1 MLTQKELQENLKISQ
16 ATYYRFI
23 KEGMPFI
30 VNGKKKLFDIK
41 AVTEWMEERN
51 NSSIGELHVGE
62 VYSNAKIAEAF
73 KCSTQ
78 GGMRR
83 AHATNTLVLFTDHS
97 NVENVYE
104 DKWRNN
110 ILHYTGMGLT
120 GDQKLEGTQNQTLA
134 DSNGTSIRV
143 YLFETFISTEH
154 TFSGEVVL
162 ISDPYQIEEKD
173 QDGYKR
179 RVWKFPLKIK
189 NESKAIEKK
198 TLDLIQQKKQHKL
211 LKLSP
216 EEIAERAEKASK
228 INKEEKISKTSSEGT
243 KEYKAEPSSRTVNT
257 RVFDRDP
264 NIAAYVKQ
272 MANGKCQLCEEN
284 APFKDE
290 NGKPYLES
298 HHIHWLS
305 NGGLDIIEN
314 SIALCANC
322 HRKMHVIAAHSD
334 VEKLKNSVLKYTI

>member
-30 VNGKKKLFDIK
+30 VNGKKKLFDIIL
-41 AVTEWMEERN
+41 VTEWMEKRN
-51 NSSIGELHVGE
+51 NSSIGELSEGE
-62 VYSNAKIAEAF
+62 IYSNAKIAEAF

-83 AHATNTLVLFTDHS
+83 SHATNTLVLFTDHS
-97 NVENVYE
+97 DVENVYE

-110 ILHYTGMGLT
+110 VLHYTGMGLT
-120 GDQKLEGTQNQTLA
+120 GDQKLEGNQNQTLA
-134 DSNGTSIRV
+134 NSNDTSIRV
-143 YLFETFISTEH
+143 YLFETFVSTEH
-154 TFSGEVVL
+154 TFSGEVEL
-162 ISDPYQIEEKD
+162 ISDPYQVEEKD
-173 QDGYKR
+173 QDKNKR
-179 RVWKFPLKIK
+179 KVWKFPLKIK
-189 NESKAIEKK
+189 NEIKVVEKK
-198 TLDLIQQKKQHKL
+198 SLDLIQQKKQHKL

-216 EEIAERAEKASK
+216 EEIEERAKKASK
-228 INKEEKISKTSSEGT
+228 INKEEKTIKASTEGI
-243 KEYKAEPSSRTVNT
+243 KEYKAEPSSRTVTT

-272 MANGKCQLCEEN
+272 LADGNCQLCEKN

-290 NGKPYLES
+290 YGKPYLES
-298 HHIHWLS
+298 HHIDWLS

-314 SIALCANC
+314 SIALCPNC

-334 VEKLKNSVLKYTI
+334 VKKLKNSVLHYNV